1 MFKKWCA
8 MEVEGIEYSRVV
20 GGRDILIKFFFP
32 WGRVSFGVDQN
43 IEIQLEFVAESDFFN
58 KQMQRGQFDSS
69 IWVLHALP
77 L

>member
-1 MFKKWCA
+1 LWEGVTSSLSLFF
-8 MEVEGIEYSRVV
+8 VEE
-20 GGRDILIKFFFP
+20 
-32 WGRVSFGVDQN
+32 RVSFGVDQN
-43 IEIQLEFVAESDFFN
+43 IETQLEFVAESDFFN

>member
-1 MFKKWCA
+1 VTSSLSLFF
-8 MEVEGIEYSRVV
+8 VEE
-20 GGRDILIKFFFP
+20 
-32 WGRVSFGVDQN
+32 RVSFGVDQN
-43 IEIQLEFVAESDFFN
+43 IETQLEFVAESDFFN

>member
-1 MFKKWCA
+1 LW
-8 MEVEGIEYSRVV
+8 EGVTSS
-20 GGRDILIKFFFP
+20 LSLFFLKE
-32 WGRVSFGVDQN
+32 GVSFGVDQN
-43 IEIQLEFVAESDFFN
+43 IETQLKFVAESDFFN